1 MYTEY
6 IQFLHIIF
14 LKEIKNTDVTSVY
27 KSYSELI

>member
-14 LKEIKNTDVTSVY
+14 LKEIKNTD
-27 KSYSELI
+27 KSHQCINHIQN